1 MTAEYEGYLSA
12 LGAAVELYRSDPVQG
27 RIAAVKVAAQYLRE
41 MKVDLTLITPLYDV
55 IGHLEDERL
64 GRVGNS
70 KPIFEHNQT
79 VLASI
84 AITFTNKAGGRNL
97 KQSGAVVAQ
106 AAGLNA
112 KDILQDRKN
121 LMDGKAHRDAIDL
134 HDRLI
139 DEANASGKTPGQ
151 LAAHAIDKL
160 REKTRQRS

>member
-1 MTAEYEGYLSA
+1 MTSTFESYLSA
-12 LGAAVELYRSDPVQG
+12 LGAAVELHRSDPVKG
-27 RIAAVKVAAQYLRE
+27 RIAAVQVAAQYLRE
-41 MKVDLTLITPLYDV
+41 MKVDLALITPLYDV
-55 IGHLEDERL
+55 IGHLEDERT

-70 KPIFEHNQT
+70 KPIFEHYQT

-97 KQSGAVVAQ
+97 KQSGAAVAQ

-112 KDILQDRKN
+112 KNILQDRKN

-134 HDRLI
+134 YDRLI

-151 LAAHAIDKL
+151 LAAHAIAKL
-160 REKTRQRS
+160 CEKMGQQS